1 MRFTYPWVL
10 YSVPALTGL
19 LWLFLWLAQRR
30 RVRLR
35 ERFTG
40 SGRRGW
46 ADPGFIRGR
55 QTWELILTLAAFALL
70 LLGLSGPRRFNPA
83 EKSEMQGLPYL
94 IALDASRSMQVSDV
108 RPSRWTAMT
117 NAVDTYL
124 QNLAGDRVGLI
135 SFAGRAYLNAPLTFD
150 TLALRT
156 TLRYL
161 SPDAF
166 MDEQGS
172 DFSDVVDRA
181 GRYFESNNIPT
192 RVLIMISDG
201 EEFEGEMMPKVY
213 QWARKGLK
221 VVTVGVGT
229 STGGKVPLPPAI
241 GGGEARNSS
250 GQVVISR
257 LNEIN
262 LKRIANASKG
272 RYYRLEPG
280 NEVLAR
286 VRAEF
291 LQPMAEQLAR
301 ENTQNYRPWFQL
313 PLTLALGAFI
323 ARLLL
328 AADRI
333 RGHARP
339 AEANPLPARTEIS

>member
-1 MRFTYPWVL
+1 MRFTHPWLL
-10 YSVPALTGL
+10 YATPVLTGL
-19 LWLFLWLAQRR
+19 LWWVLWWSARR
-30 RVRLR
+30 RDRLR
-35 ERFTG
+35 ARFTG
-40 SGRRGW
+40 AGVRSW
-46 ADPGFIRGR
+46 ADPGFVRGR
-55 QTWELILTLAAFALL
+55 KTWELALTLAAFALL
-70 LLGLSGPRRFNPA
+70 LITLSGPRRYRAA

-94 IALDASRSMQVSDV
+94 LALDASRSMQVADV
-108 RPSRWTAMT
+108 RPTRWTLMT

-161 SPDAF
+161 SPEAF

-172 DFSDVVDRA
+172 DFAEVVDRA

-201 EEFEGEMMPKVY
+201 EYFEGEMMPRVY
-213 QWARKGLK
+213 HWARKGMK
-221 VVTVGVGT
+221 VVTVGLGT
-229 STGGKVPLPPAI
+229 SIGGKVPLPMAV

-272 RYYRLEPG
+272 RYYKMEPG
-280 NEVLAR
+280 NGVLDR
-286 VRAEF
+286 IRSEF
-291 LQPMAEQLAR
+291 LQPLAEQMAR
-301 ENTQNYRPWFQL
+301 ENLQNYTPWF
-313 PLTLALGAFI
+313 PVPLALALAALI

-328 AADRI
+328 AADRV

-339 AEANPLPARTEIS
+339 AAADPVPART